1 MTPPNRSL
9 DALLTGEN
17 AAFIEQLYYAWLQN
31 PASVDPEWRL
41 LFEASDASVGR
52 RESVTRTTIAADDPR
67 LIEEARLQARVT
79 QLINAYRVRG
89 HMRADLDPLG
99 LLVRGDHPELTLDF
113 YGLGEDDLDVPVAGD
128 PLFGVPEVT
137 TLRHIRER
145 CETTYCGALGL
156 EFMNIQRIDQKR
168 WLQQRMETLQDRR
181 ILSRERERR
190 VLQKLA
196 AAEGME
202 RFLHT
207 RFPGNKR
214 FSLEGGESLVA
225 LLDCMIE
232 ESGARGVKEIVM
244 GMAHR
249 GRLNVLINTLEKP
262 PQTLIR
268 EFQDVHRETFMGSGD
283 VKYHLGYSS
292 DVVTAR
298 GDDVHLSLTFNPSH
312 LEAVDPVVQGRV
324 RAKQDRFND
333 LDKAACV
340 PLLIHGDAAFA
351 GQGLVAEVLNLS
363 DLQGYRIGGTI
374 HVIVNNQIG
383 FTTDPRAGR
392 STPYCTDVARMLA
405 VPIFH
410 VNGEDLDAVTAAV
423 EMAVEWRQTF
433 HEDVVI
439 DMYCYRRHGH
449 NEGDDPSFTQP
460 EMYAAV
466 RPRASVAT
474 RYARQLVERGELGQD
489 EVDAIN
495 AGVRERLDAAMS
507 EVGRPQPEPVAPR
520 SVMKTAWETW
530 GHGDDTEVDTSVE
543 LDVLRDVLTRLN
555 TPPEGVGV
563 HRKLRRILAAR
574 VDRVEAGEGMDWAL
588 GEQAAF
594 GTLVLEGFPV
604 RLSGQ
609 DSRRGT
615 FSHRHAVWVAPD
627 GSEFTALNELSEDQG
642 QFQVFNSMLSESAVL
657 GFEFGYTLDRPEAL
671 VMWEAQFG
679 DFSNGAQVMIDQFI
693 VAAEQKWN
701 RFSGLVMLLPHGYE
715 GQGPEHSSAR
725 LERFLMCAAE
735 DNIQVANCT
744 TPANFCHLLRRQAV
758 RRQRKPLV
766 VMTPKSLLRHPEA
779 TSRLDELATGRFK
792 PVLAESDALDPAGI
806 KRVVLCSGKVYY
818 ELRAARREAG
828 QQDVA
833 LVRVEQLYPYPWPQI
848 KAEVARYPG
857 AEVVWCQEEPRNMGA
872 WPVYCDWLRD
882 SLPADRQ
889 PRYVGRPPAAS
900 PAAGSHKLHIAEQNA
915 LVTEALTLE

>member
-1 MTPPNRSL
+1 M
-9 DALLTGEN
+9 
-17 AAFIEQLYYAWLQN
+17 
-31 PASVDPEWRL
+31 
-41 LFEASDASVGR
+41 
-52 RESVTRTTIAADDPR
+52 
-67 LIEEARLQARVT
+67 
-79 QLINAYRVRG
+79 
-89 HMRADLDPLG
+89 
-99 LLVRGDHPELTLDF
+99 
-113 YGLGEDDLDVPVAGD
+113 
-128 PLFGVPEVT
+128 
-137 TLRHIRER
+137 
-145 CETTYCGALGL
+145 
-156 EFMNIQRIDQKR
+156 
-168 WLQQRMETLQDRR
+168 
-181 ILSRERERR
+181 
-190 VLQKLA
+190 
-196 AAEGME
+196 
-202 RFLHT
+202 
-207 RFPGNKR
+207 
-214 FSLEGGESLVA
+214 A
-225 LLDCMIE
+225 LLDLLLE

-268 EFQDVHRETFMGSGD
+268 EFQDVHKETFMGSGD
-283 VKYHLGYSS
+283 VKYHLGYSA
-292 DVVTAR
+292 DVVTVR
-298 GDDVHLSLTFNPSH
+298 GDEMHISLTFNPLH

-333 LDKAACV
+333 LDKRACI

-383 FTTDPRAGR
+383 FTTDPRASR

-405 VPIFH
+405 VPILH
-410 VNGEDLDAVTAAV
+410 VNGEDLDAVAAAV
-423 EMAVEWRQTF
+423 ELAVEWRQTF

-439 DMYCYRRHGH
+439 DMYCYRKHGH

-466 RPRASVAT
+466 RPRPSVPT
-474 RYARQLVERGELGQD
+474 IYARELVAKGELSQA

-507 EVGRPQPEPVAPR
+507 EVGRPKPEPVAPR

-530 GHGDDTEVDTSVE
+530 GHGEDTEVDTSVDPDE
-543 LDVLRDVLTRLN
+543 LRDMLIRLN
-555 TPPEGVGV
+555 TVPEGVEV
-563 HRKLRRILAAR
+563 HRKLSRILASR
-574 VDRVEAGEGMDWAL
+574 VARVEAGEGLDWAM

-594 GTLVLEGFPV
+594 GTLVQEGFPV

-627 GSEFTALNELSEDQG
+627 GSEFCALDSLSEDQAR
-642 QFQVFNSMLSESAVL
+642 FQVFNSMLSESAVL

-679 DFSNGAQVMIDQFI
+679 DFSNGAQVIIDQFI
-693 VAAEQKWN
+693 VSSEQKWN

-735 DNIQVANCT
+735 GNIQVANCT
-744 TPANFCHLLRRQAV
+744 TPASFCHLLRRQAV
-758 RRQRKPLV
+758 RHQRKPLV

-779 TSRLDELATGRFK
+779 TSTVDQLAKGRFH
-792 PVLAESDALDPAGI
+792 PVLAETDAIDPAGV

-818 ELRAARREAG
+818 ELRAARRQAG
-828 QQDVA
+828 EQDVA
-833 LVRVEQLYPYPWPQI
+833 LVRVEQLYPYPWPEI
-848 KAEVARYPG
+848 KAEVARYTG
-857 AEVVWCQEEPRNMGA
+857 GGQARAEVVWCQEEPRNMGA

-915 LVTEALTLE
+915 LVSEALSLE